1 MGVDIVID
9 SVASCNNINADI
21 AKQLT
26 EIGTPFNDCRR
37 LIHPYGSTPIPCHQL
52 VSAPIQLEG
61 REPIQA
67 DFLVVPC
74 NSPPLLGKETAER
87 LGVLSI
93 DVKHLSN
100 NPPMLESNK
109 LFSKYTGISDGI
121 GCLKN
126 TQVKLHI
133 DTTVPP
139 VARKHNRTPFHMRTK
154 VAAEIQKLEQEGII
168 EKVSG
173 PTEWVSRIVT
183 PPKPKSPNEIR
194 LCVDMRDANRAILR
208 TRHHKNYR

>member
-1 MGVDIVID
+1 
-9 SVASCNNINADI
+9 
-21 AKQLT
+21 
-26 EIGTPFNDCRR
+26 
-37 LIHPYGSTPIPCHQL
+37 
-52 VSAPIQLEG
+52 
-61 REPIQA
+61 
-67 DFLVVPC
+67 
-74 NSPPLLGKETAER
+74 
-87 LGVLSI
+87 
-93 DVKHLSN
+93 
-100 NPPMLESNK
+100 MLESNK
-109 LFSKYTGISDGI
+109 FFSKYTGISDGI

-208 TRHHKNYR
+208 TRHHKDYR